1 MFLFFVLLFIPNQL
15 VAAFV
20 DFGQDVC
27 IQDCAGHGDAEEGEE
42 EEEGLEDIQ
51 EPSVSEPQDGRA
63 DGQEVSRKII
73 VCLFVCLNTR
83 SSEPQPRPQR
93 EFQKAINPHPSPFS

>member
-1 MFLFFVLLFIPNQL
+1 M
-15 VAAFV
+15 
-20 DFGQDVC
+20 G
-27 IQDCAGHGDAEEGEE
+27 EEGEQ

-73 VCLFVCLNTR
+73 VCLFV
-83 SSEPQPRPQR
+83 
-93 EFQKAINPHPSPFS
+93 